1 MRFGST
7 KDMEGQIR
15 RVCRAVQVWKARSTK
30 VNPKIEDEKK
40 GIPTL
45 MQAEQIRQIQV
56 AQQRLDVRVE

>member
-15 RVCRAVQVWKARSTK
+15 RVCRVVQVWKARSTK
-30 VNPKIEDEKK
+30 VKPKIEDEKK